1 MRRSGLRVV
10 AALVTPRK
18 AGTTEPDW
26 AALEKVVDLVLSAR
40 VDGVCMGG
48 ATSEFP
54 HWPVDRRKQV
64 LSAVARMVAGRARL
78 LAGVGAAVAD
88 EVWDLGDHAL
98 AAGYEYL
105 LIPPPIFY
113 RYEQSDLT
121 EFYHVAASR
130 LRGPILL
137 YNLPAFTTPLA
148 VETLRELLQGGDR
161 IVGVKDSSGEPGLL
175 RNLADRPTPDCL
187 LLVGSDELILEG
199 FRLGWDGVVSGV
211 ASCCPEP
218 VVGLVKALDEGREA
232 LAHRLQAE
240 LHELCRELDRLP
252 FPWGI
257 RVCLEAR
264 GIATGPRPWPVSAHR
279 RRQEEE
285 LRTWFR
291 ARFGPVHLGPAGQ

>member
-1 MRRSGLRVV
+1 MKRSGLRLV

-18 AGTTEPDW
+18 AGTAEPDW
-26 AALEKVVDLVLSAR
+26 AALEKVVELVLSAG

-54 HWPVDRRKQV
+54 HWPTDRRKQV
-64 LSAVARMVAGRARL
+64 LSAVARAVAGRARL
-78 LAGVGAAVAD
+78 LAGVGAAAAD

-105 LIPPPIFY
+105 LIPPPGFY
-113 RYEQSDLT
+113 RYEQSDLL
-121 EFYHVAASR
+121 EFYRAAANR
-130 LRGPILL
+130 FQGPILL

-148 VETLRELLQGGDR
+148 VETMLELLRSGDR
-161 IVGVKDSSGEPGLL
+161 IVGVKDSSGEPALL
-175 RNLADRPTPDCL
+175 RRLADRPRPDCL

-211 ASCCPEP
+211 ASCCPEL
-218 VVGLVKALDEGREA
+218 VVRLVKALDEGREE
-232 LAHRLQAE
+232 LGRRLQGQ
-240 LHELCRELDRLP
+240 LDELCHELDRLP

-257 RVCLEAR
+257 RACLEAR
-264 GIATGPRPWPVSAHR
+264 GIATGPRPWPVSASR
-279 RRQEEE
+279 RLQEEE

-291 ARFGPVHLGPAGQ
+291 DRLARLELGPKEQ